1 MSFAVLN
8 RDDVR
13 QVKVTTSFTLDLL
26 WVPQTILA
34 ADLVVSMPKVKT
46 HHWAGV
52 TLSLKNMFGTIP
64 GSVYGWPKNVLHWK
78 VQRANACRGPLR
90 LRSCSHDVP
99 ISSPA
104 GSRRFGISASS
115 IQQGDAAC

>member
-64 GSVYGWPKNVLHWK
+64 GCVLHWK
-78 VQRANACRGPLR
+78 GID
-90 LRSCSHDVP
+90 RSILDINSTMR
-99 ISSPA
+99 SS
-104 GSRRFGISASS
+104 
-115 IQQGDAAC
+115 